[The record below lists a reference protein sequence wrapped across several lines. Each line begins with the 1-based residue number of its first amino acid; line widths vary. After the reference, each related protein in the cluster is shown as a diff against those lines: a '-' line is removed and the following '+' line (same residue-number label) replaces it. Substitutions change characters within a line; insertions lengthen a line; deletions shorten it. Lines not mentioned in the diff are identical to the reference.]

1 MPSITPFTIFMEK
14 KKPKGGG
21 SADDLALA
29 KAAAWAWYHHGSGSE
44 GKPICEF
51 DVTRSRQAPGP
62 SRYRVE
68 AVRIMEEEAMGS
80 RSETPSPVR
89 TDNSLLDEYEVGR
102 ISKQLEYVLESSSS
116 RFYGFK
122 IDHLDHARRSVSSVD
137 RDLTFGMKQK
147 KKEKKKKKKTVL
159 QGFWL
164 RHSVVCGTREDVD
177 TRALG
182 RCGSG
187 SGRKVIF
194 R

>member
-1 MPSITPFTIFMEK
+1 MPSITPFNIFMEK

-21 SADDLALA
+21 STDDLALV

-44 GKPICEF
+44 GRSICEF
-51 DVTRSRQAPGP
+51 DVTRTRQAPRP
-62 SRYRVE
+62 SRYKLE
-68 AVRIMEEEAMGS
+68 ATRTMKEDTMGS
-80 RSETPSPVR
+80 GSETPSPIR
-89 TDNSLLDEYEVGR
+89 TDNSLLDKYEKES
-102 ISKQLEYVLESSSS
+102 ISKQLDYLIESSSN

-122 IDHLDHARRSVSSVD
+122 VDHLDHDHRSMSSLD
-137 RDLTFGMKQK
+137 SDKTGGMKQK
-147 KKEKKKKKKTVL
+147 KKDKKKKTLL

-164 RHSVVCGTREDVD
+164 RHSVVCGTRGDVD
-177 TRALG
+177 TRALV

>member
-1 MPSITPFTIFMEK
+1 MPSITPFNIFMEK

-21 SADDLALA
+21 STDDLALV

-44 GKPICEF
+44 GKPIYEF
-51 DVTRSRQAPGP
+51 DVTRTRQAPGP

-89 TDNSLLDEYEVGR
+89 TDNSLLDEYEVER
-102 ISKQLEYVLESSSS
+102 ISKQLEYVLESSSN

-122 IDHLDHARRSVSSVD
+122 IDHLDHAQTSMSSLD
-137 RDLTFGMKQK
+137 SDLTLGMKQK
-147 KKEKKKKKKTVL
+147 KKKDKKKKTIL

-177 TRALG
+177 TGALE

-187 SGRKVIF
+187 GDRKVIF